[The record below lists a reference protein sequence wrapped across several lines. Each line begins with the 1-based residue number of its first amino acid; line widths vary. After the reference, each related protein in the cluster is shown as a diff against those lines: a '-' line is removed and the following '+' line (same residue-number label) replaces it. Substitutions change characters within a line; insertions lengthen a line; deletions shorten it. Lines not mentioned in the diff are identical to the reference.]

1 MSEEEVSEE
10 VEVAESSA
18 PEAEVEESSVSEVA
32 EQPETEAAATE
43 DVWQHFRAMEGFNGQ
58 DDTAIAQRLYQALQQ
73 EQSAQHA
80 LQQYQ
85 SIMPV
90 AQEYLNNRESF
101 EQWKA
106 SQGQSPQQAASAQQ
120 QPQQPQQAES
130 WWNPP
135 KVTDSDKRYLSRDEN
150 GREIISE
157 TAPMDVAAR
166 LRDYQTYR
174 TDFAER
180 LINNPEETLGPMLE
194 KVATEKAQGIVEER
208 LSAESDQNYV
218 NSLESENK
226 DWLYDEQGNVSA
238 EGLAVQKYIQD
249 AKAMGIAGVKPRWE
263 YATRMVERDLLLNK
277 MNREQQQPAMQQQ
290 PAQPVAQ
297 QPVAQQPTQAE
308 QNMEY
313 LRSQAMRSS
322 SQRGASPQTNARAPD
337 AQMTFQERL
346 LAQAQEQGLL

>member
-10 VEVAESSA
+10 VEATESSA
-18 PEAEVEESSVSEVA
+18 PEAEVEESSATEVA
-32 EQPETEAAATE
+32 EQSEAPAETTE
-43 DVWQHFRAMEGFNGQ
+43 DVWQHFRSMEGFNGQ
-58 DDTAIAQRLYQALQQ
+58 DDTQIAQRLYQALQQ

-101 EQWKA
+101 EAWKA
-106 SQGQSPQQAASAQQ
+106 SQGQSPQQAASTQQ
-120 QPQQPQQAES
+120 QPQQPQEAES

-135 KVTDSDKRYLSRDEN
+135 KVSDTDKRYLSRDEN

-157 TAPMDVAAR
+157 SAPLDVAAR
-166 LRDYQTYR
+166 LRDYQQYR

-194 KVATEKAQGIVEER
+194 KVATEKAQGIVEQR
-208 LSAESDQNYV
+208 LSEESDQNYV
-218 NSLESENK
+218 NTLEAENK

-263 YATRMVERDLLLNK
+263 YAP
-277 MNREQQQPAMQQQ
+277 REWLSGI
-290 PAQPVAQ
+290 
-297 QPVAQQPTQAE
+297 
-308 QNMEY
+308 Y
-313 LRSQAMRSS
+313 F
-322 SQRGASPQTNARAPD
+322 SPK
-337 AQMTFQERL
+337 
-346 LAQAQEQGLL
+346 